1 MKQIQIAENTWK
13 IGSNLGN
20 EELFEGIWPTPDGVS
35 VNSYFIR
42 EEKSVLIDIIKKGE
56 EFINEYE
63 EELNAVDASLKTV
76 DYLIINHMEP
86 DHTGALLKLTRFNP
100 NVRIFCTKKSV
111 PMLKAFYGIEKNV
124 TAVSDGETLDLGNGR
139 VLTFLETPNIH
150 WPETMMTY
158 DSKNQ
163 ILFSCDAF
171 GSFKALPEGK
181 TFDDEMNEQ
190 EMNEFQAETLRYY
203 SNIVSTFTPFVVN
216 GLKKLA
222 SLKIKVIAPSHGMVW
237 RKNPE
242 TIVNWYQK
250 LCDFAV
256 RGDRRITVIWSSMYG
271 NTEAMLKTVIDTLN
285 EVGIPYSVYRIP
297 DEPKLS
303 YVLADCWRSEGIILG
318 MPTYEY
324 RMFPPM
330 AHVIDLLDRSHIKNR
345 LAFRFGSFG
354 WSGGAQ
360 KQLDE
365 LTAKLNWTFL
375 NPVEFQGAPK
385 EEDKAKAAAEIREM
399 ANRINA
405 GRGNDSPL
413 KDGAVF

>member
-124 TAVSDGETLDLGNGR
+124 TAVSDGDTLDLGNGR

-190 EMNEFQAETLRYY
+190 EINEFQAETLRYY

-250 LCDFAV
+250 LCDFAI

-399 ANRINA
+399 VNRINA
-405 GRGNDSPL
+405 DRGNDCQP

>member
-124 TAVSDGETLDLGNGR
+124 TAVSDGDTLDLGNGR
-139 VLTFLETPNIH
+139 ILSFLETPNIH

-405 GRGNDSPL
+405 DRGNDCQP
-413 KDGAVF
+413 KEGAVF

>member
-1 MKQIQIAENTWK
+1 M
-13 IGSNLGN
+13 GN

-139 VLTFLETPNIH
+139 ILSFLETPNIH

-405 GRGNDSPL
+405 DRGNDCQP

>member
-124 TAVSDGETLDLGNGR
+124 TAVSDGDTLDLGNGR
-139 VLTFLETPNIH
+139 ILSFLETPNIH

-171 GSFKALPEGK
+171 GSFKALPERK

-405 GRGNDSPL
+405 DRGNDCQP

>member
-124 TAVSDGETLDLGNGR
+124 TAVSDGDTLDLGNGR
-139 VLTFLETPNIH
+139 ILSFLETPNIH

-181 TFDDEMNEQ
+181 TFDDEMNKQ

-345 LAFRFGSFG
+345 LTFRFGSFG

-405 GRGNDSPL
+405 DRGNDCQP

>member
-124 TAVSDGETLDLGNGR
+124 TAISDGDTLDLGNGR
-139 VLTFLETPNIH
+139 ILSFLETPNIH

-405 GRGNDSPL
+405 DRGNDCQP

>member
-42 EEKSVLIDIIKKGE
+42 EEKSVLIDIVKKDSG
-56 EFINEYE
+56 FIDEYE
-63 EELNAVDASLKTV
+63 EELNAVGASLKTI
-76 DYLIINHMEP
+76 DYLIVNHMEP
-86 DHTGALLKLTRFNP
+86 DHTGALLQLTRFNP
-100 NVRIFCTKKSV
+100 EVRIFCTKKSV

-181 TFDDEMNEQ
+181 TFDDEMTGQ

-203 SNIVSTFTPFVVN
+203 SNIVSTFTPFVIN
-216 GLKKLA
+216 GLKKLEA
-222 SLKIKVIAPSHGMVW
+222 LKVKIIAPSHGMVW
-237 RKNPE
+237 RKNPQ
-242 TIVNWYQK
+242 TIVSWYQK

-303 YVLADCWRSEGIILG
+303 YILADCWRSEGVILG

-365 LTAKLNWTFL
+365 LTAKLNWT
-375 NPVEFQGAPK
+375 
-385 EEDKAKAAAEIREM
+385 AEIREM

-405 GRGNDSPL
+405 DRGNDCQP

>member
-100 NVRIFCTKKSV
+100 NVKIFCTKKSV

-124 TAVSDGETLDLGNGR
+124 TAVSDGDTLDLGNGR
-139 VLTFLETPNIH
+139 ILSFLETPNIH

-242 TIVNWYQK
+242 TIVDWYQK

-405 GRGNDSPL
+405 DRGNDCQP

>member
-100 NVRIFCTKKSV
+100 NVKIFCTKKSV

-124 TAVSDGETLDLGNGR
+124 TAVSDGDTLDLGNGR
-139 VLTFLETPNIH
+139 ILSFLETPNIH

-365 LTAKLNWTFL
+365 
-375 NPVEFQGAPK
+375 
-385 EEDKAKAAAEIREM
+385 EDKAKAAVEIREM

-405 GRGNDSPL
+405 DRGNDCQP

>member
-1 MKQIQIAENTWK
+1 
-13 IGSNLGN
+13 
-20 EELFEGIWPTPDGVS
+20 
-35 VNSYFIR
+35 
-42 EEKSVLIDIIKKGE
+42 
-56 EFINEYE
+56 
-63 EELNAVDASLKTV
+63 
-76 DYLIINHMEP
+76 MEP

-124 TAVSDGETLDLGNGR
+124 TAVSDGDTLDLGNGR
-139 VLTFLETPNIH
+139 ILSFLETPNIH

-181 TFDDEMNEQ
+181 TFDDEMTGQ

-222 SLKIKVIAPSHGMVW
+222 SLKIKVIAHSHGMVW

-405 GRGNDSPL
+405 DRGNDCQP

>member
-124 TAVSDGETLDLGNGR
+124 TAVSDGDTLDLGNGR
-139 VLTFLETPNIH
+139 ILSFLETPNIH

-237 RKNPE
+237 RKNPK
-242 TIVNWYQK
+242 TIVDWYQK

-405 GRGNDSPL
+405 DRGNDCQP

>member
-100 NVRIFCTKKSV
+100 NVKIFCTKKSV

-124 TAVSDGETLDLGNGR
+124 TAVSDGDTLDLGNGR
-139 VLTFLETPNIH
+139 ILSFLETPNIH

-271 NTEAMLKTVIDTLN
+271 NTEAMLKT
-285 EVGIPYSVYRIP
+285 
-297 DEPKLS
+297 
-303 YVLADCWRSEGIILG
+303 
-318 MPTYEY
+318 
-324 RMFPPM
+324 

-385 EEDKAKAAAEIREM
+385 EEDKAKAAVEIREM

-405 GRGNDSPL
+405 DRGNDCQP

>member
-124 TAVSDGETLDLGNGR
+124 TAVSDGDTLDLGNGR
-139 VLTFLETPNIH
+139 ILSFLETPNIH

-399 ANRINA
+399 VNRINA
-405 GRGNDSPL
+405 DRGNDCQP

>member
-63 EELNAVDASLKTV
+63 EELKAVDASLKTV

-139 VLTFLETPNIH
+139 ILSFLETPNIH

-399 ANRINA
+399 TNRINA
-405 GRGNDSPL
+405 DRGNDCQP

>member
-1 MKQIQIAENTWK
+1 MKQIQITENTWK

-111 PMLKAFYGIEKNV
+111 PMLKAFYGIEENV
-124 TAVSDGETLDLGNGR
+124 TAVSDGDTLDLGNGR
-139 VLTFLETPNIH
+139 ILSFLETPNIH

-242 TIVNWYQK
+242 TIVDWYQK

-405 GRGNDSPL
+405 DRGNDCQP

>member
-124 TAVSDGETLDLGNGR
+124 TAVSDGDTLDLGNGR
-139 VLTFLETPNIH
+139 ILSFLETPNIH

-242 TIVNWYQK
+242 IIVDWYQK

-271 NTEAMLKTVIDTLN
+271 NTEAMLKTVIGTLN

-399 ANRINA
+399 ANRINTD
-405 GRGNDSPL
+405 RGNDCQP

>member
-1 MKQIQIAENTWK
+1 
-13 IGSNLGN
+13 
-20 EELFEGIWPTPDGVS
+20 
-35 VNSYFIR
+35 
-42 EEKSVLIDIIKKGE
+42 
-56 EFINEYE
+56 
-63 EELNAVDASLKTV
+63 
-76 DYLIINHMEP
+76 MEP
-86 DHTGALLKLTRFNP
+86 DHTGALLQLTRFNP
-100 NVRIFCTKKSV
+100 EVRIFCTKKSV

-181 TFDDEMNEQ
+181 TFDDEMTGQ

-203 SNIVSTFTPFVVN
+203 SNIVSTFTPFVIN
-216 GLKKLA
+216 GLKKLEA
-222 SLKIKVIAPSHGMVW
+222 LKVKIIAPSHGMVW
-237 RKNPE
+237 RKNPQ
-242 TIVNWYQK
+242 TIVSWYQK

-256 RGDRRITVIWSSMYG
+256 RGGRRITVIWSSMYG
-271 NTEAMLKTVIDTLN
+271 NTEAMLKTVTDTLN
-285 EVGIPYSVYRIP
+285 ETGIPYSVYRIP

-303 YVLADCWRSEGIILG
+303 YILADCWRSEGIILG

-405 GRGNDSPL
+405 DRGNDSQP

>member
-100 NVRIFCTKKSV
+100 NVKIFCTKKSV

-124 TAVSDGETLDLGNGR
+124 TAVSDGDTLDLGNGR
-139 VLTFLETPNIH
+139 ILSFLETPNIH

-405 GRGNDSPL
+405 DRGNDCQP